1 MGQSRGDAKDL
12 LGSREEGAQLAQ
24 GRPGGDGPLHKGPC
38 LSGNDTGEGGMPPG
52 RAYVEMARGKRGG
65 GEGKEA
71 SEGKGKG
78 ENVDEGDG

>member
-24 GRPGGDGPLHKGPC
+24 GRSGGDGPLHKGPC

-52 RAYVEMARGKRGG
+52 RAYVEMARGGG